1 MKTKATLLLLSALVA
16 SLLAATAQET
26 PPAGAAVTNAAA
38 PEPRPEPGAVIPL
51 IVIDD
56 LPLTDAIRNLARQAG
71 LNYLMDPKVAYGVP
85 GPDGK
90 VTPMPSVSIRWEN
103 VTAQQALEALLN
115 NYSLQLVEDPKTR
128 IGRITVKDPAA
139 PEPLLS
145 RIVQLK
151 YASPSNLVAAVQTAL
166 TDKRSKVVPDIRTS
180 QLVIVATEKE
190 HAAAEELIARLDL
203 PPKQVLI
210 EARLMEISR
219 SPSTIK
225 GIDWSSTL
233 EGQNVSFG
241 NGITTA
247 STVTKA
253 PGDAVTTTLPGG
265 RTITSQPRYSET
277 TTMLTESGAGGFALN
292 TFKGLTPNIGFLNAD
307 GVHAVLSFLNK
318 DADTQ
323 VISTPRAVTLD
334 NETAKLAVTRA
345 VPIFKVQAST
355 QNTTGGSQV
364 EYTNLGTILEVTPR
378 ISANDNIW
386 LKVVPEVSSIFRT
399 VRKRV
404 VDTENEADEYD
415 IRKIETQVMIPSAH
429 TLVMGGLMSD
439 STKNIY
445 SKIPVLGDIPVLGLA
460 FRHENKALD
469 KKNLLIFITPTILKD
484 TDFTA
489 TKTDFL
495 KSQPVELSG
504 GIDANRPWESAKP
517 MDWSNPRGRRQKEA
531 TYDESVDPFR
541 KSQPTR

>member
-1 MKTKATLLLLSALVA
+1 MKTRLTVLVFGALVA
-16 SLLAATAQET
+16 SLVVATAQDT
-26 PPAGAAVTNAAA
+26 ASAGAPATNAVA
-38 PEPRPEPGAVIPL
+38 PEPKPEPGAVIPL

-85 GPDGK
+85 GADGK

-103 VTAQQALEALLN
+103 VTAHQALEALLN

-128 IGRITVKDPAA
+128 IARITVKDPAA
-139 PEPLLS
+139 PEPLLT

-151 YASPSNLVAAVQTAL
+151 YASPSNIVAAVQTTL
-166 TDKRSKVVPDIRTS
+166 TDKRSKVVPDVRTS
-180 QLVIVATEKE
+180 QLVIVGTEKE
-190 HAAAEELIARLDL
+190 QAAAEELIGRLDL

-225 GIDWSSTL
+225 GIDWSGTL
-233 EGQNVSFG
+233 EGQNVTFG
-241 NGITTA
+241 NGLTTA
-247 STVTKA
+247 ETTTKA

-265 RTITSQPRYSET
+265 RTLTSRPRYSES
-277 TTMLTESGAGGFALN
+277 TTMLTESGAGGFSLN

-334 NETAKLAVTRA
+334 NEPAKLSVTRA

-445 SKIPVLGDIPVLGLA
+445 SKIPILGDIPVLGLA

-484 TDFTA
+484 SDFTA
-489 TKTDFL
+489 TTTDFL
-495 KSQPVELSG
+495 KSQPTELRG
-504 GIDANRPWESAKP
+504 GINADGMWESAKP
-517 MDWSNPRGRRQKEA
+517 MDWSNSRGRRNGAAVFNENL
-531 TYDESVDPFR
+531 DPFR
-541 KSQPTR
+541 PSSQSR